1 MSTKKQNKLKIVE
14 GSSVDTHTKY
24 SGKKL
29 TKHDLAAFPKL
40 TYPQEQYVDSH
51 YRDTPVILQLGSAGT
66 GKTAIAMYCA
76 LSDVFDNSTPFD
88 KIAIFRSAVQG
99 RDIGFL
105 PGDQGE
111 KNESYEVPYS
121 ALCDELMSFKT
132 NNYENLKS
140 SGYVEFYNT
149 SFLRGTTF
157 NDTIMIIDECQNM
170 TYGELS
176 TLMTRVGIRSKII
189 FCGDVGGRQNDL
201 HQRNDKSGLDQL
213 LKVIHKMPSSS
224 IDIVTYKP
232 CDIVRSGIVKEFL
245 IAEEELEG

>member
-1 MSTKKQNKLKIVE
+1 MGKKYNKLKVVE
-14 GSSVDTHTKY
+14 GTSAEAHKSY
-24 SGKKL
+24 AGKKL
-29 TKHDLAAFPKL
+29 TQHDLESFPNP
-40 TYPQEQYVDSH
+40 TYPQSQYIESH

-66 GKTAIAMYCA
+66 GKTAIAMYCS
-76 LSDVFDNSTPFD
+76 LSDVFDNSTPYD

-111 KNESYEVPYS
+111 KNESYEAPYS
-121 ALCDELMSFKT
+121 ALCDELLKYKT
-132 NNYENLKS
+132 NNYENLKA
-140 SGYVEFYNT
+140 SGYLEFYNT

-157 NDTIMIIDECQNM
+157 NDTIMIVDECQNM

-189 FCGDVGGRQNDL
+189 FCGDVAGRQNDL
-201 HQRNDKSGLDQL
+201 HKRNDKSGLEQL
-213 LKVIHKMPSSS
+213 LKVVQRMPSTS
-224 IDIVTYKP
+224 IDIVTYTP
-232 CDIVRSGIVKEFL
+232 NDIVRSGVVKEFL